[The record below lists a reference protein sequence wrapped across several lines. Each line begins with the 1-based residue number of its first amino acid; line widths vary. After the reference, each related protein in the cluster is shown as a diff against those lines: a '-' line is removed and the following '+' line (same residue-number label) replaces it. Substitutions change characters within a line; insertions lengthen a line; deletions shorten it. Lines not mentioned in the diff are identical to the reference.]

1 MYFLLH
7 LKSIEKK
14 RKEKKRKGKN
24 GKEKDGLLKHYLP
37 FCNLKRDH
45 P

>member
-14 RKEKKRKGKN
+14 RKEKERKEWKRKGWPSQT
-24 GKEKDGLLKHYLP
+24 LLTL
-37 FCNLKRDH
+37 L
-45 P
+45 